1 MLIYIKP
8 LSVFPELHS
17 DKLFGAIFSTIV
29 ELYSEKIDDIIND
42 FKNNNPP
49 FIISSTFPSIC
60 VDSEKI
66 RFFPKVIVN
75 NSSNKTF
82 DLNDYLKDFKKVE
95 YYEEDIFFDI
105 INGNLS
111 ENDILSNY
119 NEYHRVNNLLMV
131 KNRDINI
138 KVKNT
143 ILPNNTVNRL
153 SNETKIFYSEGL
165 RYGENIEIFC
175 FIEVYNQEYESI
187 IKSVFKFLK
196 DRGFGR
202 DISIGKGQFD
212 YSIEDININDLSKN
226 YEVRDENRFITLSRF
241 IPSENDLKFIK
252 DHSDYEISSKR
263 SKDKSGEIRKQVRF
277 FKEGSTFKNYSKYYG
292 CIVESGGIKPAI
304 EYGFAFPLNYT
315 LKGD

>member
-17 DKLFGAIFSTIV
+17 DRLFGAIFSTIV
-29 ELYSEKIDDIIND
+29 ELYPDKIDDILND

-49 FIISSTFPSIC
+49 FIISSTFPSIN
-60 VDSEKI
+60 VGDEKV
-66 RFFPKVIVN
+66 RFFPKIIVN
-75 NSSNKTF
+75 NSSSNSF
-82 DLNDYLKDFKKVE
+82 ELNDLKDFKKVE
-95 YYEEDIFFDI
+95 FYEESIFFDI

-119 NEYHRVNNLLMV
+119 TQYHRINNLLMV
-131 KNRDINI
+131 KDRDVNV

-143 ILPNNTVNRL
+143 ILPNNRVNRL

-165 RYGENIEIFC
+165 KYDENLELFC
-175 FIEVYNQEYESI
+175 FIEIYDDKYDSI
-187 IKSVFKFLK
+187 IKSTIKFLK

-202 DISIGKGQFD
+202 DISTGKGQFD
-212 YSIEDININDLSKN
+212 YSIEDIDISDISKSS
-226 YEVRDENRFITLSRF
+226 EVHDEDRFITLSRF

-252 DHSDYEISSKR
+252 NNSDYEILSKR
-263 SKDKSGEIRKQVRF
+263 SKDKSGDARKQVRF

-292 CIVESGGIKPAI
+292 CIVESGDKKPAI

>member
-8 LSVFPELHS
+8 LSVFPEIHS
-17 DKLFGAIFSTIV
+17 DRLFGAIFSAIV
-29 ELYSEKIDDIIND
+29 ELYPEKIEDIIND
-42 FKNNNPP
+42 FRNNNPP
-49 FIISSTFPSIC
+49 FIISSTFPSIN
-60 VDSEKI
+60 VDDEKI
-66 RFFPKVIVN
+66 RFFPKIIVN
-75 NSSNKTF
+75 NSFNNSF
-82 DLNDYLKDFKKVE
+82 ELNDLKDFKKVE
-95 YYEEDIFFDI
+95 FYEEKIFFDI

-119 NEYHRVNNLLMV
+119 NEYHRINNLLMV
-131 KNRDINI
+131 KDRHVNI

-143 ILPNNTVNRL
+143 ILPNNMVNRL

-165 RYGENIEIFC
+165 RYSEDIEMFC
-175 FIEVYNQEYESI
+175 FIEIYNQEYESI
-187 IKSVFKFLK
+187 IKSAFKFLK

-212 YSIEDININDLSKN
+212 YTIEDIDINDIFENS
-226 YEVRDENRFITLSRF
+226 EVHDEDRFITLSRF
-241 IPSENDLKFIK
+241 IPSESDLKFIK
-252 DHSDYEISSKR
+252 DYSDYEILSKR

-277 FKEGSTFKNYSKYYG
+277 FKEGSTFKNYSKHYG